1 MDLQGTPIGKPST
14 GTKVTTDPSSNNPVK
29 EGPGPITKDS
39 LAAESVRQGGTF
51 AQNPDNQPLGVSGR
65 QSTFN
70 NTDTSGATTLSSAPQ
85 SGDREDLNRQE
96 RYPEALG
103 GQGDYPGAHLPES
116 GYAGGPTR
124 AKKELGIGTHQYN
137 TQERQAAVAGGSAH
151 NGGTAPSYVAPVT
164 ENLGSTKPHGTNIRE
179 GGFDSG
185 RKNASFTSDIGS
197 NKDPGR
203 LAENKIQ
210 RTNAESGANAA
221 YPNPTVDDNQPYAV
235 LGSDQRA

>member
-1 MDLQGTPIGKPST
+1 MQE
-14 GTKVTTDPSSNNPVK
+14 V
-29 EGPGPITKDS
+29 PGPITNDS

-51 AQNPDNQPLGVSGR
+51 AQNPDSQPLGVSGR

-137 TQERQAAVAGGSAH
+137 TRERQAAAAGGSGRTAH

-164 ENLGSTKPHGTNIRE
+164 ENLGSLKPHGNNIHE
-179 GGFDSG
+179 GGFFDTD
-185 RKNASFTSDIGS
+185 RKNASFNSEIGS

-210 RTNAESGANAA
+210 RANAKSGADAA
-221 YPNPTVDDNQPYAV
+221 YPNPTVDGSQPYGV
-235 LGSDQRA
+235 LGNDQRA